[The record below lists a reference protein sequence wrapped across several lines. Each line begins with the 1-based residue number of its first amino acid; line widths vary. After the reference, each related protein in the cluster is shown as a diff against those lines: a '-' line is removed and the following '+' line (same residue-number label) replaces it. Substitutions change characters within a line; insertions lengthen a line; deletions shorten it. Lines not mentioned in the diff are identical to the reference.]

1 MKIMHIVYEMEFFI
15 QAKTAFSV
23 SREVWRVAK
32 ADKKLRGEKPV
43 LQHVS
48 DAGLLSKQNFFCT

>member
-1 MKIMHIVYEMEFFI
+1 M
-15 QAKTAFSV
+15 
-23 SREVWRVAK
+23 AK

-48 DAGLLSKQNFFCT
+48 DAGLLSKQKKFLYLGLFLKMHEIISLK